1 MKMTTDILTRGGRV
15 LMPVFALGRAQ
26 ELLLIL
32 DEYWDKHP
40 QFQTYPIYY
49 ASNLARKCMDVYRT
63 YINMMNDRIKKA
75 MFEGEGRNPWDFR
88 WVRSLKTIDRFED
101 VGGCVML
108 ASPGMLQV
116 IALSTPNSIPYF
128 SFFFFFF
135 FTTTTTLALY
145 LSLSFGLPCCLC
157 ESRLEDENRA
167 LLVLGFTLL
176 SAVVH
181 MYYYKSLPPPHSGS
195 ALGRGKNILSP
206 YRIDMHNVFKIKI
219 YIFRTAH
226 HMYIHVPT
234 PLEPSP
240 ADIPI
245 HRTVSPASSS
255 SVGVPTPA
263 MASS

>member
-32 DEYWDKHP
+32 DEYWEKHP

-116 IALSTPNSIPYF
+116 IALFTPSPNSYFSYYYSSSPTPSSSLGFYICLCLLAFHVVSARAVWRMRTEHCWAWGSTPRCRQWYIC
-128 SFFFFFF
+128 
-135 FTTTTTLALY
+135 TAT
-145 LSLSFGLPCCLC
+145 
-157 ESRLEDENRA
+157 
-167 LLVLGFTLL
+167 
-176 SAVVH
+176 
-181 MYYYKSLPPPHSGS
+181 
-195 ALGRGKNILSP
+195 NICHP
-206 YRIDMHNVFKIKI
+206 
-219 YIFRTAH
+219 RTAILRSGGGEESCLH
-226 HMYIHVPT
+226 I
-234 PLEPSP
+234 
-240 ADIPI
+240 
-245 HRTVSPASSS
+245 ASSIC
-255 SVGVPTPA
+255 T
-263 MASS
+263 MFLK

>member
-1 MKMTTDILTRGGRV
+1 
-15 LMPVFALGRAQ
+15 MPVFALGRAQ

-116 IALSTPNSIPYF
+116 IALFTPNPNSYF
-128 SFFFFFF
+128 SSYYSSSPLPPPLPSLGLNVYLCL
-135 FTTTTTLALY
+135 LAFHVVFAGVVWRMNTEY
-145 LSLSFGLPCCLC
+145 CWTWVST
-157 ESRLEDENRA
+157 SRCRQWYICTATDIC
-167 LLVLGFTLL
+167 
-176 SAVVH
+176 H
-181 MYYYKSLPPPHSGS
+181 PPHSGS
-195 ALGRGKNILSP
+195 ALGGEILSP
-206 YRIDMHNVFKIKI
+206 YRIIDMHNVFKIKI
-219 YIFRTAH
+219 YTPFTP
-226 HMYIHVPT
+226 PT
-234 PLEPSP
+234 TCTSACPP
-240 ADIPI
+240 
-245 HRTVSPASSS
+245 H
-255 SVGVPTPA
+255 
-263 MASS
+263 

>member
-32 DEYWDKHP
+32 DEYWEKHP

-116 IALSTPNSIPYF
+116 IALFTPSPNSYFSYYSSSPTPSSSLGRYVCLCLLAFHVVSTGVVWRMRAEHCWARGSTPRCRQWYICTATNI
-128 SFFFFFF
+128 
-135 FTTTTTLALY
+135 
-145 LSLSFGLPCCLC
+145 C
-157 ESRLEDENRA
+157 
-167 LLVLGFTLL
+167 
-176 SAVVH
+176 H
-181 MYYYKSLPPPHSGS
+181 HPHSDS
-195 ALGRGKNILSP
+195 ALGGEILSP
-206 YRIDMHNVFKIKI
+206 YRIIDMHNVFKIKI
-219 YIFRTAH
+219 YASFPP
-226 HMYIHVPT
+226 PT
-234 PLEPSP
+234 TCTSACPP
-240 ADIPI
+240 
-245 HRTVSPASSS
+245 H
-255 SVGVPTPA
+255 
-263 MASS
+263 

>member
-1 MKMTTDILTRGGRV
+1 MPRLEKEARLMKMTTDILTRGGRV

-116 IALSTPNSIPYF
+116 ITLLTPSSNSYFSSFPSPSTSLFLYVYLCLLAFHVVCARVVWRMKTEHCWSWGSTPCCRQW
-128 SFFFFFF
+128 
-135 FTTTTTLALY
+135 Y
-145 LSLSFGLPCCLC
+145 LC
-157 ESRLEDENRA
+157 
-167 LLVLGFTLL
+167 
-176 SAVVH
+176 
-181 MYYYKSLPPPHSGS
+181 YYKFMLPP
-195 ALGRGKNILSP
+195 AQRFCARGEKNPVSIS
-206 YRIDMHNVFKIKI
+206 
-219 YIFRTAH
+219 H
-226 HMYIHVPT
+226 HRY
-234 PLEPSP
+234 
-240 ADIPI
+240 AQCF
-245 HRTVSPASSS
+245 
-255 SVGVPTPA
+255 
-263 MASS
+263 